1 MNTEQLHRNRAPVL
15 PAPFAHLTPF
25 IGWSLATETE
35 RNRMRN
41 TSDMRDI
48 IAFKDAMLADVDA
61 IVAWL
66 DNYPLNAMPPEAQ
79 ALMHMLL
86 SLAEV
91 APAVEAYHQPGVI
104 DGYDPTRFVADETFV
119 MRPPI

>member
-1 MNTEQLHRNRAPVL
+1 MNTEQQHRNQPPVL
-15 PAPFAHLTPF
+15 PAPFAHLAPF

-66 DNYPLNAMPPEAQ
+66 DNYPLDAMPPEAQ

-104 DGYDPTRFVADETFV
+104 DGYDPTRFVADENFV

>member
-1 MNTEQLHRNRAPVL
+1 MTTPQQL
-15 PAPFAHLTPF
+15 PAQFAHLSPF

-35 RNRMRN
+35 RTRMRN
-41 TSDMRDI
+41 TSAMSDI

-61 IVAWL
+61 IVAYL
-66 DNYPLNAMPPEAQ
+66 NAFPLEAMPPREA

-91 APAVEAYHQPGVI
+91 APAVEAYNQPGVV
-104 DGYDPTRFVADETFV
+104 DGYAFSRFAADENFI